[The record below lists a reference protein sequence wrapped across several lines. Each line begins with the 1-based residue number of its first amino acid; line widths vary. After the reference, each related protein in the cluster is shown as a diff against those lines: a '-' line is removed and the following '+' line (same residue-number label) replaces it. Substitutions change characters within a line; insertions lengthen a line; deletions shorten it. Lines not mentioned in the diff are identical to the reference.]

1 MERQELE
8 KLSKEYEL
16 ASEISFELHRA
27 EQMLNDV
34 NNDNVS
40 IRVDSQRFSN
50 YEFSSY
56 IGDELFDELKVV
68 FRQKVRD
75 YYDKCVNKFLNH
87 KIDINTTIE
96 EQ

>member
-50 YEFSSY
+50 HEFSVY
-56 IGDELFDELKVV
+56 IGDGLFDELKEV